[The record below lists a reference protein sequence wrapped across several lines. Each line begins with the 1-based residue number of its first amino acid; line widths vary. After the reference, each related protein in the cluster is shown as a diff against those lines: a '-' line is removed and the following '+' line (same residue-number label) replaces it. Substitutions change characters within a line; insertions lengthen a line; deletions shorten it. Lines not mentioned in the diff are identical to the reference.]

1 MNDKQPKPWND
12 IRNNAFSALLY
23 GAALAFFLMVGSAS
37 YDAVSEDEYD
47 NDQRDVRA
55 AIRALSDKMDSRFEK
70 MDSKFEKMDSKFER
84 MFDKM
89 DTRIDDGL
97 EGLSAEL
104 RALRKEL
111 IQVIR
116 DQRTPADQTK
126 P

>member
-70 MDSKFEKMDSKFER
+70 MDSKFER

-89 DTRIDDGL
+89 DTKIDDGL